1 MKHPVELKV
10 SRPLE
15 AAPCLPLFGFLAE
28 VLSGFVP
35 AFAAVEGADNCNQ
48 NNLVDFVWGQCYSL
62 KIILAGKIWQF

>member
-1 MKHPVELKV
+1 
-10 SRPLE
+10 
-15 AAPCLPLFGFLAE
+15 LAE